1 MKQMRN
7 RALLVLAA
15 AALLMSGVA
24 GCGDR
29 ASSAAAVAPASATT
43 TTSASPALTTLGP
56 HVATVAAAGDVACPV
71 GGARCRDAAT
81 ARVIARIAPQALFAL
96 GDLQY
101 ETGRLADFR
110 SSYARTWGRYR
121 SITFPA
127 VGNHEYLT
135 PRAAGYFTY
144 FADRAG
150 PTGRGWYARSIGSWR
165 VIALNSNCAEAGGCE
180 RGSPQQRWL
189 ASELAAHP
197 ARCTVA
203 IWHHP
208 RFSSGRHGDDSG
220 TAALWATLRARRADL
235 VLVGH
240 DHNYERFAPQNSD
253 GRPDARGIREFVVG
267 TGGRNT
273 YPLGIPRR
281 NSEVRTTDVHGML
294 ELDLR
299 ARGYRWR
306 FRAVPGDEFSDA
318 GTGRC
323 V

>member
-1 MKQMRN
+1 MRHP
-7 RALLVLAA
+7 ALLVLAA
-15 AALLMSGVA
+15 AALLVSGAA

-29 ASSAAAVAPASATT
+29 ASSAAADAPAPATGP
-43 TTSASPALTTLGP
+43 TSPSPALATLGP
-56 HVATVAAAGDVACPV
+56 HVGTIAAAGDVACPV
-71 GGARCRDAAT
+71 GGARCGDAAT
-81 ARVIARIAPQALFAL
+81 AGVIARIGPQALLAL

-135 PRAAGYFTY
+135 PGARGYFTY
-144 FADRAG
+144 FGRRAG
-150 PTGRGWYARSIGSWR
+150 RPGQGWYARSIGSWR

-189 ASELAAHP
+189 AAELAAHP

-208 RFSSGRHGDDSG
+208 RFSSGLHGDDSG
-220 TAALWATLRARRADL
+220 PTALWATLRARRADL

-240 DHNYERFAPQNSD
+240 DHDYERFAPQSSD
-253 GRPDARGIREFVVG
+253 GRPDAHGIREFVVG
-267 TGGRNT
+267 TGGRDT
-273 YPLGIPRR
+273 YPLAIPRP
-281 NSEVRTTDVHGML
+281 NSEVRATDVHGVL